1 MSILLIDG
9 CLFSDLSVD
18 GIFISFLCSNI
29 FQTSK
34 KWKYFWKNNH
44 SAWDEKCF
52 FQRNIFQ
59 KSSSVIFDR
68 KFWVWISPSGVKSG
82 GFGAKL
88 QNLKKPW
95 FLGFECQFSGFLQV
109 SVYGFGS
116 GSSSKKVG
124 FYPKDYGIFGFIT
137 NYKYILP
144 FNFKLLISKFWF
156 WTNLGL

>member
-1 MSILLIDG
+1 MEFLFHFYALIFFKLQKNG
-9 CLFSDLSVD
+9 
-18 GIFISFLCSNI
+18 NI
-29 FQTSK
+29 FEK
-34 KWKYFWKNNH
+34 IIILPEMKNV
-44 SAWDEKCF
+44 F

-124 FYPKDYGIFGFIT
+124 FYPKDYGIFGF
-137 NYKYILP
+137 KYP
-144 FNFKLLISKFWF
+144 SLLITSTYYLSISNF
-156 WTNLGL
+156 